1 MNKLKSQYFIELEC
15 INEDNKFNNI
25 LGDNLKLGEIVYAT
39 GWAASDYT
47 HNINTCNVYDDIETA
62 IINAKEVYKVGIF
75 KPRLKEIIR
84 KEGNYI
90 DFCLED

>member
-39 GWAASDYT
+39 GFAASSYT

>member
-15 INEDNKFNNI
+15 INEDNKFNNK

-84 KEGNYI
+84 KEGN
-90 DFCLED
+90 